1 LMKRDQADDQRFK
14 DHDNRFHIIIAEATG
29 NPIFVKVVATLQST
43 VRLWFP
49 ITSPLTGSVE
59 DTHAEHRAIA
69 AAIADGNEA
78 KARQAMQAHLLN
90 AAERLTILLERSS
103 RGIVGRGRAGRR

>member
-1 LMKRDQADDQRFK
+1 
-14 DHDNRFHIIIAEATG
+14 
-29 NPIFVKVVATLQST
+29 

-78 KARQAMQAHLLN
+78 KAREAMQTHLLN
-90 AAERLTILLERSS
+90 AAERLTILLERTSH
-103 RGIVGRGRAGRR
+103 GIAGRGQRAPR